1 MTKKITDYSIEI
13 HASVDSGL
21 IAQILFENNNIF
33 VGRIDFYRNASI
45 PVSYLWHPT
54 STTDENQIYLVLAMP
69 ADQFPVISELIRTEK
84 PWGLELWPSGPLIG
98 ASTDGYGGM
107 LYTGQ
112 DQVVGEEVVEARTLL
127 RAVRAE

>member
-13 HASVDSGL
+13 HASVGSGL

-33 VGRIDFYRNASI
+33 VGRIDFYRDVTP

-69 ADQFPVISELIRTEK
+69 ADLFPVITELIREEK
-84 PWGLELWPSGPLIG
+84 PWSLELWPSGPLIG
-98 ASTDGYGGM
+98 ASTDGYAGT
-107 LYTGQ
+107 LNTGK
-112 DQVVGEEVVEARTLL
+112 DQLIGEEVVEARQLL
-127 RAVRAE
+127 RAVRS